1 MSTTPHL
8 PSRDGEPTWE
18 VAYLLPTQGQWTEED
33 FFQFHTNRM
42 VELADGHLEL
52 LPMPTWL
59 HQLIVELLFDRFR
72 DHVRQQNLG
81 GKVLMAPL
89 PVKLFPGT
97 VREPDLLYVCA
108 GNLPANVRDYP
119 QKIDLAIEIVSEG
132 AEAHKRDYVDK
143 LADYAKAGVAEY
155 WIVDPEQT
163 LVTIFVLDGTTYRV
177 AQECQPCDQACSL
190 LLDGLTIS
198 VNDIWALAQ

>member
-8 PSRDGEPTWE
+8 PSRDGEPAWE

-89 PVKLFPGT
+89 PAKLFPGT

-108 GNLPANVRDYP
+108 ENLPANVRDYP

-177 AQECQPCDQACSL
+177 AQECHPGDLARST
-190 LLDGLTIS
+190 LLDGLAIP
-198 VNDIWALAQ
+198 VNDIWTLGQ

>member
-89 PVKLFPGT
+89 PAKLFPGT

-119 QKIDLAIEIVSEG
+119 QKIDLAIEIASEG

-177 AQECQPCDQACSL
+177 AQECHPGDQACSL